1 MLERWHRRLR
11 YRCGRCGKGER
22 QRGNQR
28 SKWVASNRRGTMGG
42 WVSSWRGWLQLG
54 WMASDLELAS
64 PFLLLFLLLLLL
76 LLLSLSLSFFLSF
89 FFFLRFCCFCI
100 LGLLSMNDCNY
111 FWLINQVLETQFS
124 VRRHVE
130 KKKKKRPN
138 QCDQIIETKSF
149 KFDL

>member
-11 YRCGRCGKGER
+11 YRCGRCSKGER

-64 PFLLLFLLLLLL
+64 PFLLLLLLLL
-76 LLLSLSLSFFLSF
+76 LLLSLSLSFFFS
-89 FFFLRFCCFCI
+89 FFLRFCCFCI
-100 LGLLSMNDCNY
+100 LGLVSMNDCNY
-111 FWLINQVLETQFS
+111 FWLINQVLETRFS
-124 VRRHVE
+124 GRRHVE
-130 KKKKKRPN
+130 KKRPH
-138 QCDQIIETKSF
+138 QCDQIIEIKSL
-149 KFDL
+149 KLDL